1 MGKIAFIFS
10 GQGSQYPGMCKDI
23 FTNYS
28 EAEEA
33 LCKLDAI
40 HNGLIDLIFSSTEDE
55 LKRTENTQ
63 LALYAAEIMISTLLR
78 KRGIHPDGAAGF
90 SLGEIAALETAG
102 AINAEDG
109 MRIIEK
115 RACLMQKAAEKH
127 DAAMFA
133 VLKLSD
139 ETVGMITHDFSN
151 AYPVNYNAPGQVVV
165 SVAASEADAFERRIK
180 ESGGRAMKL
189 NVSGGF
195 HSPFMDEAAEGFRK
209 AISEEVFRSPMIPIW
224 SNLTGR
230 RYGENIKEML
240 PAQINNPVRWK
251 DEIEDMSTSGFDTFI
266 EIGPGK
272 TLINL
277 VKRILPDAH
286 LMNAS
291 SAEDIELILKE
302 IPR

>member
-78 KRGIHPDGAAGF
+78 KRGIHPDGVAGF

-115 RACLMQKAAEKH
+115 RACLMQKAAEK
-127 DAAMFA
+127 
-133 VLKLSD
+133 KGIWGKSD
-139 ETVGMITHDFSN
+139 ETECLWRLPLT
-151 AYPVNYNAPGQVVV
+151 
-165 SVAASEADAFERRIK
+165 
-180 ESGGRAMKL
+180 
-189 NVSGGF
+189 F
-195 HSPFMDEAAEGFRK
+195 HG
-209 AISEEVFRSPMIPIW
+209 
-224 SNLTGR
+224 
-230 RYGENIKEML
+230 
-240 PAQINNPVRWK
+240 
-251 DEIEDMSTSGFDTFI
+251 
-266 EIGPGK
+266 
-272 TLINL
+272 
-277 VKRILPDAH
+277 
-286 LMNAS
+286 
-291 SAEDIELILKE
+291 
-302 IPR
+302 